1 MVSSSDKM
9 SVRLT
14 LGIHAVLVY
23 AHVEKMGLPVL
34 QRVVAVMGKGA
45 KTLKKMK
52 GKLKKINMKM
62 NGIFLRFYKHSIE
75 R

>member
-1 MVSSSDKM
+1 M

-23 AHVEKMGLPVL
+23 AHVEKMGFPVL